1 MQRPLLKRIC
11 DVEIQQSPEK
21 CGEFEKFGHQVGSAL
36 SLGADPAMWT
46 GGIHARLSS
55 GARGGD
61 TVWPKER
68 VRHAF
73 HGARSWNLM
82 QRVKNDCAP
91 YRVFPLLWH

>member
-36 SLGADPAMWT
+36 GELSLGAHPAMWT

-55 GARGGD
+55 GARAGTLCG
-61 TVWPKER
+61 R
-68 VRHAF
+68 
-73 HGARSWNLM
+73 
-82 QRVKNDCAP
+82 KNE
-91 YRVFPLLWH
+91 